1 METEAKYYVPSDL
14 EFCIGF
20 EYECSRGVKGIPD
33 EHWMKYTFPNVPHIG
48 VDWGT
53 ENPFSIVSRIKFKRV
68 KYLDSKDIESLGF
81 KLIFS
86 DIGIEYWKLGNFELR
101 TDVDL
106 GAYIDS
112 DNLYSIFYNPY
123 GKQYNCMF
131 SGIIKNKS
139 ELKQVLKMI
148 GVQ

>member
-1 METEAKYYVPSDL
+1 METEAKYYTPSFE
-14 EFCIGF
+14 EFCLGQTLYTKDLQHII
-20 EYECSRGVKGIPD
+20 KLDTID
-33 EHWMKYTFPNVPHIG
+33 ELIHFFLSQNMYVNSAGETYGLSP
-48 VDWGT
+48 
-53 ENPFSIVSRIKFKRV
+53 ENYKI
-68 KYLDSKDIESLGF
+68 KYLDAEDIESFGF

-123 GKQYNCMF
+123 GKQYNCVF

-139 ELKQVLKMI
+139 KLKQVLKMI
-148 GVQ
+148 GVH